1 MDSVSTRWV
10 VTTLSRQNGRECC
23 WSLLVALSLLM
34 LPTALAHYPE
44 SNRQAIAIPPPLNP
58 SKTRSRL
65 QSEDLVVTVERFSA
79 ATDRINLAMIGDG
92 YQVDELES
100 RYQPAVRD
108 SLDYFF
114 THPKAA
120 PYPRYRA
127 FFNVFRI
134 DIITCD
140 AASTITMQRLS
151 WRLICQAL

>member
-1 MDSVSTRWV
+1 M
-10 VTTLSRQNGRECC
+10 
-23 WSLLVALSLLM
+23 
-34 LPTALAHYPE
+34 
-44 SNRQAIAIPPPLNP
+44 
-58 SKTRSRL
+58 
-65 QSEDLVVTVERFSA
+65 VTVERFSA
-79 ATDRINLAMIGDG
+79 ATNRINLAMIGDG
-92 YQVDELES
+92 YQVDELEL
-100 RYQPAVRD
+100 RYQSAVRD

-127 FFNVFRI
+127 FLNVLRI

>member
-1 MDSVSTRWV
+1 
-10 VTTLSRQNGRECC
+10 
-23 WSLLVALSLLM
+23 M

-44 SNRQAIAIPPPLNP
+44 SNRQAFAIPPPLNP

-79 ATDRINLAMIGDG
+79 ATNRINLAMIGDG
-92 YQVDELES
+92 YQVDELEL
-100 RYQPAVRD
+100 RYQSAVRD

-120 PYPRYRA
+120 PCPRYRA